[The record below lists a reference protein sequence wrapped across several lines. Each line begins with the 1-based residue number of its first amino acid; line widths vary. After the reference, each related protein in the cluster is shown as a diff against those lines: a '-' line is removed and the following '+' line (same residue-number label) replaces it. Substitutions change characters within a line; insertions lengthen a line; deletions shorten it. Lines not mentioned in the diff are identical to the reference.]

1 MKNEVKQVV
10 LVRRDLKMGK
20 GKIASQVAH
29 ACMSVFFQ
37 KLEKTF
43 EPNGEVFGYELPV
56 SNEYFIDY
64 IEGSFKKTVLAVNSE
79 EELLDLH
86 KKAFDRRIH
95 CSLIKDSGLTEFNNV
110 PTYTTVAIGPWN
122 SEEIDE
128 ITGHLKLL

>member
-1 MKNEVKQVV
+1 MKEKETKMVV

-43 EPNGEVFGYELPV
+43 DPNGEVFCYELPV

-64 IEGSFKKTVLAVNSE
+64 IEGSFKKTILAVKIH
-79 EELLDLH
+79 LLV
-86 KKAFDRRIH
+86 I
-95 CSLIKDSGLTEFNNV
+95 N
-110 PTYTTVAIGPWN
+110 
-122 SEEIDE
+122 
-128 ITGHLKLL
+128 KLL

>member
-1 MKNEVKQVV
+1 MKNDVKQVV
-10 LVRRDLKMGK
+10 LVRKDLKMGK

-37 KLEKTF
+37 KLEKTIDL
-43 EPNGEVFGYELPV
+43 NGEVFCYELPV
-56 SNEYFIDY
+56 IHEYFVDY

-79 EELLDLH
+79 EELLDLY
-86 KKAFDRRIH
+86 KKAHNKLIH
-95 CSLIKDSGLTEFNNV
+95 CSLIRDSGLTEFHNV

-122 SEEIDE
+122 SIEIDE